1 MQLFVLT
8 LGLEFMG
15 QFVTLTICSEVEVV
29 EKGRGTFWDA
39 LYQKSS
45 CISLPGFLNV
55 LQ

>member
-8 LGLEFMG
+8 LGLEFME

-39 LYQKSS
+39 LYQNRRASHYQ
-45 CISLPGFLNV
+45 GF
-55 LQ
+55 